1 MLRGTDDNGYGFERK
16 HSNIYQPTAVELKI
30 TASTGKHNT
39 NSYMKGLGFRW
50 LTPLSTMFQLYRGSQ
65 FYWWRKPEFPEKS
78 TDLPQVAYKFYRIM
92 LKRIHFAMSG
102 IRTHNI
108 SGNSH

>member
-39 NSYMKGLGFRW
+39 NLYMKGLGF
-50 LTPLSTMFQLYRGSQ
+50 G
-65 FYWWRKPEFPEKS
+65 
-78 TDLPQVAYKFYRIM
+78 
-92 LKRIHFAMSG
+92 G
-102 IRTHNI
+102 
-108 SGNSH
+108 